1 MHEVIF
7 KGGLGNQ
14 LFCLLEAYKILLKNN
29 TNVYLNLTNYSFC
42 QRDDRSFL
50 LESLFPS
57 LFDEFKLSTSLFS
70 KLLFLYSRIFEKIF
84 IKNDSIRLP
93 GDKSFTINYF
103 PNRYL
108 HSGYF
113 QKILDSELERKCIDI
128 IKKDFSQYLNK
139 NKNNNLA
146 IHLRR
151 GDYLYKSHSIH
162 GVIDEKYVFEES
174 KKLFMQN
181 DFSGIT
187 IYSDSPKLL
196 DLNIFKE
203 LHKNINVDNS
213 EDTIEV
219 FKKMANHKG
228 LIASN
233 SSFSLWAGILGEI
246 KYFAIPYYWMKNT
259 RSSLLGLDYIPRYFC
274 DL

>member
-14 LFCLLEAYKILLKNN
+14 LFCLLEAYKISLKNN
-29 TNVYLNLTNYSFC
+29 TNVFFNLTNYSFSP
-42 QRDDRSFL
+42 RDDRSFL

-57 LFDEFKLSTSLFS
+57 LYDEFKLSTSIFS
-70 KLLFLYSRIFEKIF
+70 KLLFFYSRIFERIF
-84 IKNDSIRLP
+84 IQNDSNRLP
-93 GDKSFTINYF
+93 GDKSFIINYL

-113 QKILDSELERKCIDI
+113 QKVMDSELEKKCIDI
-128 IKKDFSQYLNK
+128 IKENFSKNLNK
-139 NKNNNLA
+139 KKNNNLA

-151 GDYLYKSHSIH
+151 GDYLYSSHSIH
-162 GVIDEKYVFEES
+162 GVVDEKYIFEES

-181 DFSGIT
+181 DFSGIS
-187 IYSDSPKLL
+187 IYSDSPELL
-196 DLNIFKE
+196 NLRIFEE
-203 LHKNINVDNS
+203 LHKNIIVDNS
-213 EDTIEV
+213 KDTVEV

-233 SSFSLWAGILGEI
+233 STFSLWAGILGEI
-246 KYFAIPYYWMKNT
+246 KYFSIPYYWMKNT
-259 RSSLLGLDYIPRYFC
+259 RSSLLGLDYIPRYYC
-274 DL
+274 EL